1 MLNLPPEDDDDYEIL
16 EHANSLIESKNF
28 DIFEWHQ
35 LLANAD
41 WDWSVEQLKI
51 IESHLKSRLGDIE
64 YSKFIISNCT
74 LCDDGYDTHILSYVC
89 SEIKEK
95 KESKEFIK
103 LFKDIVV
110 EKIQEENEE
119 VLWALM
125 RAWKLEDEEKGRVL
139 FESLDQDFQSFLKE
153 DAEID
158 GVYIG

>member
-1 MLNLPPEDDDDYEIL
+1 MLNLPPEDDDDYGIL
-16 EHANSLIESKNF
+16 EHANSLIESEVF
-28 DIFEWHQ
+28 DLFEWHQ
-35 LLANAD
+35 LLTNTI
-41 WDWSVEQLKI
+41 WDWSDEQLKI
-51 IESHLKSRLGDIE
+51 IESHLKLRLGDIE

-74 LCDDGYDTHILSYVC
+74 LCDDGYDTHILSYVR

-110 EKIQEENEE
+110 EIIQEENEE

-139 FESLDQDFQSFLKE
+139 FESLDQDFQSFLKQ

>member
-1 MLNLPPEDDDDYEIL
+1 MLDLPPEDDDDYGIL
-16 EHANSLIESKNF
+16 EHANSLIESKDF
-28 DIFEWHQ
+28 DLFEWHQ
-35 LLANAD
+35 LLTNAI
-41 WDWSVEQLKI
+41 WDWSDEQLKI

-74 LCDDGYDTHILSYVC
+74 LCDDGYDTHILSYVR

-110 EKIQEENEE
+110 ETIQEENEE

-139 FESLDQDFQSFLKE
+139 FEGLGQDFQSFLKE
-153 DAEID
+153 DGEID
-158 GVYIG
+158 GIYIG